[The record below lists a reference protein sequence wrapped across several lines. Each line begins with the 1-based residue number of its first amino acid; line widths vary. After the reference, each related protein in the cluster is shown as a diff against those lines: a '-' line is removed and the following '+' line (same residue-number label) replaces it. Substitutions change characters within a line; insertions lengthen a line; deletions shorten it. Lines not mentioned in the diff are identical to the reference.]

1 MDNQITFA
9 EAAEVLANKKKTI
22 ESRLEIG
29 DTWTKNA
36 LQPKLDKINKKIE
49 ELKVLN
55 DEARKKVEYKK
66 FAKTMD
72 ENPMF
77 AEQLLAE
84 KGQEQ
89 FVRGG
94 YPSKYQNNIDMLEGS
109 YAMPPRTIIYGESNP
124 EKMSMR
130 NPTREE
136 WIPST
141 APSPYR
147 DDTEIARMTPRGIS
161 GISRTS
167 DPLLETTPSPYN
179 ESLANKTAIK
189 EDDGFIYGD
198 KDPRKSSMDYREALK
213 NYGKFGE
220 GVTQIAPSLY
230 NMYRGLM
237 PYDKLIQIHNPNVQ
251 KSEELLLDSMYYNAN
266 PELAASQEMGATARA
281 MARTGSQGHGGAYYM
296 MNMNA
301 LRNKAMQ
308 DAAILAK
315 KEAYENDAK
324 RAVASGLLS
333 SGQMTQA
340 ERQRKQQYDI
350 QSRANRDLFFQTG
363 LKNMADYSQMNE
375 LMKNQKDIDVIKA
388 RALEKGMPAFFY
400 DEDFLEAYK
409 EAKEK
414 KKAKDDKTN

>member
-1 MDNQITFA
+1 MNNQITFA
-9 EAAEVLANKKKTI
+9 EAAEELANKKKAI
-22 ESRLEIG
+22 ETRLEIG

-55 DEARKKVEYKK
+55 DAARKKVEYKK
-66 FAKTMD
+66 FSKTMD
-72 ENPMF
+72 ENPLF
-77 AEQLLAE
+77 AQQLLAE
-84 KGQEQ
+84 RGQEQ
-89 FVRGG
+89 FEFGG
-94 YPSKYQNNIDMLEGS
+94 YPSKYQDNIDMLEGTYS
-109 YAMPPRTIIYGESNP
+109 LPPRTIIYGESYP

-141 APSPYR
+141 TPSPYR
-147 DDTEIARMTPRGIS
+147 DANEITRMTPRGIS
-161 GISRTS
+161 RTS
-167 DPLLETTPSPYN
+167 EPLLESTPSPYN
-179 ESLANKTAIK
+179 ETLANKTAIE
-189 EDDGFIYGD
+189 EDNDFIYGD
-198 KDPRKSSMDYREALK
+198 KDPRKSSIDYKEAFK
-213 NYGKFGE
+213 NYGKIGQRYS
-220 GVTQIAPSLY
+220 QIAPSIH

-237 PYDKLIQIHNPNVQ
+237 PYDKLIQIHNPNIQ
-251 KSEELLLDSMYYNAN
+251 KSEELLLNSMNYNAN

-281 MARTGSQGHGGAYYM
+281 MAKTGSQGHGGAYYM
-296 MNMNA
+296 MTMNA

-324 RAVASGLLS
+324 RAVASGLLGT
-333 SGQMTQA
+333 GQMTQA

-363 LKNMADYSQMNE
+363 LKNMADYSQMQE
-375 LMKNQKDIDVIKA
+375 LMKNQKDVDVIKA

-400 DEDFLEAYK
+400 DEEFLEAYK
-409 EAKEK
+409 AQLEK
-414 KKAKDDKTN
+414 KKNKDDKTN